1 MRYQPGQAL
10 FDPFDPVS
18 PIARAESPFLRCGES
33 EALRGQVD
41 NVCFAQGL
49 VLFDDTWCLYYG
61 MADSRI
67 GCATAPLLGREQRH
81 QEVCADAVDQLA
93 LSGGLPV
100 AGRWENGPRCGW
112 VPRREEDDDM
122 TDVPAPWSIRS
133 ALVGVADLDR
143 SLAFYEDVTNLHEIL
158 RADRMVVL
166 GLDDA
171 SSFTLYLRHTGA
183 ATHPGQQAVGV
194 RSLVLDVVQPFRT

>member
-1 MRYQPGQAL
+1 
-10 FDPFDPVS
+10 
-18 PIARAESPFLRCGES
+18 
-33 EALRGQVD
+33 
-41 NVCFAQGL
+41 
-49 VLFDDTWCLYYG
+49 
-61 MADSRI
+61 
-67 GCATAPLLGREQRH
+67 
-81 QEVCADAVDQLA
+81 
-93 LSGGLPV
+93 
-100 AGRWENGPRCGW
+100 
-112 VPRREEDDDM
+112 M

-194 RSLVLDVVQPFRT
+194 RSLVLDVVHLSELDQVEERLRAHDAFRGRQRIEESRPFELVQGHDPDRLSLTFLAYEAGAKMSLGDYCRVMAGMYSVDL